1 MISTKVIK
9 ETLEKYIQLVDA
21 SDVDGIIALYADDAT
36 VEDPVGT
43 EPYKGIEAI
52 DAFYRNGLG
61 QMKVNAELTG
71 QVRTT
76 TANEGAMPF
85 VVRTST
91 PEGSMTIN
99 VIDVMKFNEEG
110 KIISMK
116 AYWTYEDNVE
126 TSA

>member
-1 MISTKVIK
+1 MISTKIIK

-21 SDVDGIIALYADDAT
+21 SDVDGIIALYAEGAV

-43 EPYKGIEAI
+43 EPHVGIAAV

-85 VVRTST
+85 VVRVDG
-91 PEGSMTIN
+91 EQGKMDIH
-99 VIDVMKFNEEG
+99 VIDVMKFNDDG
-110 KIISMK
+110 KIVSMK

-126 TSA
+126 TDA

>member
-1 MISTKVIK
+1 MISTKIIK
-9 ETLEKYIQLVDA
+9 GTLEKYIQLVDA
-21 SDVDGIIALYADDAT
+21 SDIDGIIALYADNAT

-43 EPYKGIEAI
+43 EPYVGIEAI

-85 VVRTST
+85 VVRAVTE
-91 PEGSMTIN
+91 EGTMIIN
-99 VIDVMKFNEEG
+99 VIDVMKFNDEG

-116 AYWTYEDNVE
+116 AYWSYEDNVE
-126 TSA
+126 TGA